1 VAGESSTHV
10 PTGPATNI
18 YLSVGV
24 GGAPSLG
31 AIATGSLFVDVA
43 SFVVAA
49 RTSKAPVLTILGVPD
64 VSIQDYSALVGK
76 VWRNPYARFYVT
88 AGLGMATVVRRQDP
102 TPGWTPQIERDH
114 VVNLPLEVGA
124 SGDGAFAGL
133 GLAVIGNLNRV
144 QSDVGVV
151 LTVSLGKLRD

>member
-1 VAGESSTHV
+1 MAGESSTRA

-24 GGAPSLG
+24 GGAPRLG
-31 AIATGSLFVDVA
+31 AMATGSLFVDVA

-49 RTSKAPVLTILGVPD
+49 RTSKAPLAIWGVPD

-76 VWRNPYARFYVT
+76 VWRNPHARFYVT

-114 VVNLPLEVGA
+114 VVNLPLEAGA